1 MRRCAICCCVMRAE
15 CHRYEEYLRQMLYQ
29 WKHFPVDMV
38 VEPFIRVPMAIDN
51 TGFGIEVQENI
62 AVSDATNSVVGHYYN
77 NQFRTMEDLEKV
89 QMPVISHDQLETE
102 RRLEAAHE
110 LFDGLLEVRAWGMD
124 PYLSLWYPIST
135 WMGVENALYALVD

>member
-15 CHRYEEYLRQMLYQ
+15 SHRYEEYLRQTLYQ

-38 VEPFIRVPMAIDN
+38 VEPFIRVPMAIHN

-77 NQFRTMEDLEKV
+77 NQFRTMDDLEKV
-89 QMPVISHDQLETE
+89 QMPLISHDPA
-102 RRLEAAHE
+102 RNGAPPGSGA
-110 LFDGLLEVRAWGMD
+110 RAF
-124 PYLSLWYPIST
+124 
-135 WMGVENALYALVD
+135 